1 MTFLEFLEKNAT
13 KKIFV
18 DPCSGNNGDLLI
30 WQGMLEALS
39 KKNISVVEAADQ
51 AELIIINGGGM
62 FIDAYKQGI
71 NKIATY
77 TEKYPNVPLCVAP
90 NSFYFTVT
98 DFAAVLR
105 LRTSELTL
113 FVREKYSSDYL
124 FKVVEPLPLVSAH
137 LDEDL
142 AFQLIGSD
150 FIADIKAEYPN
161 PTAGKVLVCDRM
173 DIEHAKSKGRDSLL
187 KKIYMMFVPGFVKA
201 SLRKIRFWL
210 RSKTG
215 TEFTD
220 KATKI
225 ILSNNPKYVISEI
238 VTSDISRVD
247 ICDFPKF
254 IENIATSEYI
264 FTNRLHVGVLGHL
277 LGRNVF
283 MMEGSYHKMTGIYE
297 QSMQHATSTQII
309 RD

>member
-1 MTFLEFLEKNAT
+1 MTFLEFLEKNVT

-39 KKNISVVEAADQ
+39 RKKISVVETPEE

-62 FIDAYKQGI
+62 FIDAYTQGI
-71 NKIATY
+71 NKITTY

-98 DFAAVLR
+98 DFGAVLR

-113 FVREKYSSDYL
+113 FVREKYSRDYL
-124 FKVVEPLPLVSAH
+124 LKVVEPLPLVSAY
-137 LDEDL
+137 LDDDL
-142 AFQLIGSD
+142 AFQLIGSN
-150 FIADIKAEYPN
+150 FIAEIKSKFPK
-161 PTAGKVLVCDRM
+161 PMHGKVLVCDRM
-173 DIEHAKSKGRDSLL
+173 DIEHAKSKGRDSLV
-187 KKIYMMFVPGFVKA
+187 KKIYMIFVPEFMKS

-215 TEFTD
+215 TEFTN

-225 ILSNNPKYVISEI
+225 IHKNNPKYVISEI
-238 VTSDISRVD
+238 VTADISRVD
-247 ICDFPKF
+247 ICDFAKF
-254 IENIATSEYI
+254 VENIATSEYI

-297 QSMQHATSTQII
+297 QSMQNTLTTSII